1 MAALILNLGV
11 VAHGDVGDDV
21 DDDDVDGK
29 DERIAPAMLGKL
41 EEGGERCDGLMS
53 TRVAYDC
60 YQVMREGQQ

>member
-21 DDDDVDGK
+21 DDDDEDGK

-41 EEGGERCDGLMS
+41 EEGGRD
-53 TRVAYDC
+53 
-60 YQVMREGQQ
+60 VMV